1 MNSSL
6 IEPRSKQ
13 RQFQQRNRKKGKKRK
28 KREKNVAKGMWNVY
42 EQPQRATKE
51 KTTSYGGA
59 GVEGIQSRG
68 GRKRER
74 GVSDE
79 RGGEKKNGTIPG
91 RKSQRGG
98 IN

>member
-1 MNSSL
+1 M
-6 IEPRSKQ
+6 
-13 RQFQQRNRKKGKKRK
+13 
-28 KREKNVAKGMWNVY
+28 AKGMWNVY

-74 GVSDE
+74 GIGWE
-79 RGGEKKNGTIPG
+79 RGREKERDNTRNTLVLSVLEPVG
-91 RKSQRGG
+91 RLGSFGVTDHVNPIG
-98 IN
+98 FSVSHHV